1 MVMWEEGRLVFKDV
15 WMFWGNSARV
25 LAAGEK
31 FFRLLLVARTAVSSK
46 GLLVSYLI
54 LHFEGVKSWLFPLWV
69 VDIFKSASFVEKKYN
84 FVRFNIGDEFGK
96 NCVGDT
102 EDRLIGM

>member
-1 MVMWEEGRLVFKDV
+1 MFRDV
-15 WMFWGNSARV
+15 WMLFWGNSARV

-31 FFRLLLVARTAVSSK
+31 FFSVVIGSQNSCK

-69 VDIFKSASFVEKKYN
+69 VDIFKSACFVEKMYS
-84 FVRFNIGDEFGK
+84 FVR
-96 NCVGDT
+96 
-102 EDRLIGM
+102 

>member
-31 FFRLLLVARTAVSSK
+31 FFRLLLVARTAVR
-46 GLLVSYLI
+46 V
-54 LHFEGVKSWLFPLWV
+54 
-69 VDIFKSASFVEKKYN
+69 
-84 FVRFNIGDEFGK
+84 
-96 NCVGDT
+96 C
-102 EDRLIGM
+102 

>member
-15 WMFWGNSARV
+15 WMLFWGYSARV

-31 FFRLLLVARTAVSSK
+31 FFSVVVGSQNSCK

-54 LHFEGVKSWLFPLWV
+54 LHF
-69 VDIFKSASFVEKKYN
+69 
-84 FVRFNIGDEFGK
+84 
-96 NCVGDT
+96 
-102 EDRLIGM
+102 